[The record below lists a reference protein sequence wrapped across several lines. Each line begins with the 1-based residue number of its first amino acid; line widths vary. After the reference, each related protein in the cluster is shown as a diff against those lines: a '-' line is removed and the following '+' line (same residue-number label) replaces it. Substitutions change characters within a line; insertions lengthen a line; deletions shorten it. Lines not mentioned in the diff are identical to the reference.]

1 MARLREGLEA
11 QHPSLGRDWYRVFE
25 RNETALCPVPPA
37 DQLWVEVGSRLRL
50 LPASLFEL
58 IEAAL

>member
-1 MARLREGLEA
+1 
-11 QHPSLGRDWYRVFE
+11 VFE